1 MRAVWRSTKKFGDS
15 DIGSSMRVLGDTS
28 VEFIEQSSVLNR
40 KIGVK
45 GRSKFFPENEQ
56 GGGEWA
62 VFKRYGCSDAYP
74 IVQKHILSLI
84 GESNSLINYGVQVR
98 VLQYEAKVYAT
109 LCRKL
114 TYRSVIWT
122 RAESARQCVREY

>member
-1 MRAVWRSTKKFGDS
+1 MSKRHEREAWRSTKKFGDS

-45 GRSKFFPENEQ
+45 GRSEFFPENEQ

-62 VFKRYGCSDAYP
+62 VFKRYGCSNAYP
-74 IVQKHILSLI
+74 IVQKAYTYLSGSSDNLI
-84 GESNSLINYGVQVR
+84 SCK
-98 VLQYEAKVYAT
+98 A
-109 LCRKL
+109 
-114 TYRSVIWT
+114 
-122 RAESARQCVREY
+122 

>member
-15 DIGSSMRVLGDTS
+15 DIGSSMRMLGDIS
-28 VEFIEQSSVLNR
+28 VEFIKQSSILNR

-45 GRSKFFPENEQ
+45 GRSEFFPKNEQ

-74 IVQKHILSLI
+74 IVQKHILSLMVKAI
-84 GESNSLINYGVQVR
+84 AARRYIVWVQVP
-98 VLQYEAKVYAT
+98 
-109 LCRKL
+109 
-114 TYRSVIWT
+114 
-122 RAESARQCVREY
+122 

>member
-1 MRAVWRSTKKFGDS
+1 MGKSRVEVRLSMEKS
-15 DIGSSMRVLGDTS
+15 RESNIGSAMRVLGDTS

-45 GRSKFFPENEQ
+45 GRSEFFPENEQ

-74 IVQKHILSLI
+74 IVQKHILSLK
-84 GESNSLINYGVQVR
+84 GK
-98 VLQYEAKVYAT
+98 A
-109 LCRKL
+109 
-114 TYRSVIWT
+114 SVW
-122 RAESARQCVREY
+122 

>member
-1 MRAVWRSTKKFGDS
+1 MRAVWRSTEKFGDS

-40 KIGVK
+40 KIGAK

-74 IVQKHILSLI
+74 IVQKHILSLV
-84 GESNSLINYGVQVR
+84 G
-98 VLQYEAKVYAT
+98 KAT
-109 LCRKL
+109 
-114 TYRSVIWT
+114 T
-122 RAESARQCVREY
+122 

>member
-1 MRAVWRSTKKFGDS
+1 MRAAWRSTKKFGDS
-15 DIGSSMRVLGDTS
+15 NIGSSMRVLGDTS
-28 VEFIEQSSVLNR
+28 VEFIKQSSILNR

-74 IVQKHILSLI
+74 IVQKHILSLMGKAI
-84 GESNSLINYGVQVR
+84 ALWSYIVWVQVP
-98 VLQYEAKVYAT
+98 
-109 LCRKL
+109 
-114 TYRSVIWT
+114 
-122 RAESARQCVREY
+122 

>member
-15 DIGSSMRVLGDTS
+15 NIGSSMRVLGDTS

-62 VFKRYGCSDAYP
+62 VLKRYGCSDAYP
-74 IVQKHILSLI
+74 IVQKHILGLI

-109 LCRKL
+109 L
-114 TYRSVIWT
+114 Y
-122 RAESARQCVREY
+122 